1 MVRVRK
7 ECTSFDLKSLCVEEK
22 SDDVGGKAQV
32 RMTRGKV
39 SAAPND
45 LKAGVVKESSGKSDM
60 SV

>member
-1 MVRVRK
+1 M
-7 ECTSFDLKSLCVEEK
+7 LKKK

-45 LKAGVVKESSGKSDM
+45 LKAGVVKESSGKVTCPCDVRLSGLTNL
-60 SV
+60 VI